1 MEPKLAAIVL
11 KYAWGTL
18 TPAAVERRMANA
30 CREYAAAVVAEI
42 KAKAESGKRKAET
55 IRPEFE
61 I

>member
-30 CREYAAAVVAEI
+30 CREYAAAVLKE
-42 KAKAESGKRKAET
+42 KAESGKRKAET
-55 IRPEFE
+55 LRPDFE